1 MIDTQI
7 PVVTKSMN
15 FGLKTKL
22 RLLNI
27 PTDPRYWLSLTASLN
42 VKKFENPL
50 ERSHSL

>member
-27 PTDPRYWLSLTASLN
+27 PTDPRYWLSLTGISKR
-42 VKKFENPL
+42 KKI
-50 ERSHSL
+50 